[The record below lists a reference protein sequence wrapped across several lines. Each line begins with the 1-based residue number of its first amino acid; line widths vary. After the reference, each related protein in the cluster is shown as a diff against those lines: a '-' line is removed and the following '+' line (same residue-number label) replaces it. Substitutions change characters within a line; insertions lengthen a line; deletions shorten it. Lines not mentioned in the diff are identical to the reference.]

1 MFIHMI
7 TCSSNPQLPV
17 TDTTKYIHIRDIH
30 THDHSAFQRLKVCSH
45 FDAASF
51 SRPACACPW
60 RRRRHFHTCVC
71 ACTSKG
77 GINAKASVKRHA
89 IPGFLKQKSMSIAY
103 HCSTFKSL
111 LRKPKPICDFCL
123 TNLACLS
130 ACLSSVVKI
139 IVHWKV
145 LTFVFVDFQNE
156 EHLVDYL
163 VMALL
168 ALQVDQSTSHLS
180 RSARCTQGLHLK
192 SYR

>member
-1 MFIHMI
+1 MPLHFPDQHARVHGAGGAPRQAQVLHH
-7 TCSSNPQLPV
+7 SSRQECIPGDRHATMPCCRQECPQ
-17 TDTTKYIHIRDIH
+17 TTPGL
-30 THDHSAFQRLKVCSH
+30 AEG
-45 FDAASF
+45 
-51 SRPACACPW
+51 
-60 RRRRHFHTCVC
+60 RRRRHFHMCVC